1 MSCPFFGEK
10 LKIEVITIFCDDRGE
25 QENIFQLDQATLKKR
40 TVDVIDLAYD
50 DVSHLKMEHNTDPT
64 TFNSTRTGRGP
75 LPRGWQKTTS
85 PVMCSYKIC
94 YAEFNY
100 WGFQSKVEQFIH
112 QFALRDNILKGHREA
127 FCWIDEWYDLTM
139 ADIDRIELE
148 TQQELALLNAQ
159 ILSGDAPSS
168 SSPQAPATQKPD
180 GPNDLPT
187 TSAMDSNKREQSGAV
202 KDDNVEK
209 SPDARRMSNEF
220 KVGSHV
226 PVQHQVAR
234 SRSDSSNSTNR
245 VPEQRRSSLSGN
257 QNDQILIAPPSLPDL
272 RRSSISVAQPDQR
285 RASVAITPTDQRS
298 TTPVSLPDQRRS
310 SISVAHPDHRRDS
323 NTLVAPSQVSMYPQ
337 PMPEQRR
344 ISANFASPIISNNQQ
359 RPVIDATRKQ
369 KTVQSFANVD
379 PNDFLANLVLQY
391 ERETA
396 AIHCDTS
403 DSNDE
408 FFDATDVMLTPRNQ
422 KGSKSVIG
430 GPSTIATSNPSA
442 PSLGHTSPV
451 APDPNSRLFFTA
463 GDSFNT
469 GGIPSPDSY
478 TVYSDDTQSARR
490 KLVRF
495 HGHADENG
503 THSDHSPISRSSPTG
518 DGRNTIYRNGPESEA
533 SNLLSE
539 YSSELDFIEVP
550 SLPRHLPAFPTIQ
563 AVKWKHKSTKM
574 FTIVQGGPNHRGLD
588 VLHSI
593 GSQTT
598 IRLRARFTYG
608 AFNKKLKRE
617 FVDIYGLFSNSPDS
631 GIVAN
636 TNFVTVTGA
645 HIAPHRALVNF
656 SAYSWD
662 QVHNC
667 VTSKEASEGE
677 PGTVNIE
684 LEKETIA
691 RLQPGFNLFRGVVRG
706 DLSYASMGIYVY
718 PPSTDVVVF
727 SVTAILSAM
736 QHSDLEVRAGIL
748 GIVRA
753 WARKGYGI
761 IYVCRQSDKAKNH
774 ILSWLDKRGLPFG
787 ILRFNYNQSRGDM
800 FLLEYLRSLQDGYR
814 MNIVAAYAHEKTEV
828 ESIVHS
834 IPDKRSI
841 FTFGDAIGYMGTS
854 PVTDLLHHADS
865 CAGQRNPR
873 VPCPSLP
880 EQGWSL
886 LISRRL

>member
-1 MSCPFFGEK
+1 MLIKEYRMCMPFTVEEFRIAQRFLVARSSKQRTLRGERVEILKNEPFSDENGTGQYTHKVYHVGNSVPSWTRAIIPANALAIEEQAWNCYPRTRTIMSCPFFGEK

-408 FFDATDVMLTPRNQ
+408 FFD
-422 KGSKSVIG
+422 G
-430 GPSTIATSNPSA
+430 
-442 PSLGHTSPV
+442 
-451 APDPNSRLFFTA
+451 
-463 GDSFNT
+463 
-469 GGIPSPDSY
+469 
-478 TVYSDDTQSARR
+478 
-490 KLVRF
+490 RF
-495 HGHADENG
+495 
-503 THSDHSPISRSSPTG
+503 I
-518 DGRNTIYRNGPESEA
+518 IYPH
-533 SNLLSE
+533 LLS
-539 YSSELDFIEVP
+539 
-550 SLPRHLPAFPTIQ
+550 
-563 AVKWKHKSTKM
+563 
-574 FTIVQGGPNHRGLD
+574 
-588 VLHSI
+588 SI
-593 GSQTT
+593 GCWIS
-598 IRLRARFTYG
+598 
-608 AFNKKLKRE
+608 
-617 FVDIYGLFSNSPDS
+617 
-631 GIVAN
+631 
-636 TNFVTVTGA
+636 
-645 HIAPHRALVNF
+645 H
-656 SAYSWD
+656 
-662 QVHNC
+662 
-667 VTSKEASEGE
+667 
-677 PGTVNIE
+677 
-684 LEKETIA
+684 
-691 RLQPGFNLFRGVVRG
+691 
-706 DLSYASMGIYVY
+706 
-718 PPSTDVVVF
+718 
-727 SVTAILSAM
+727 
-736 QHSDLEVRAGIL
+736 
-748 GIVRA
+748 
-753 WARKGYGI
+753 
-761 IYVCRQSDKAKNH
+761 
-774 ILSWLDKRGLPFG
+774 PFCK
-787 ILRFNYNQSRGDM
+787 FM
-800 FLLEYLRSLQDGYR
+800 
-814 MNIVAAYAHEKTEV
+814 
-828 ESIVHS
+828 
-834 IPDKRSI
+834 
-841 FTFGDAIGYMGTS
+841 
-854 PVTDLLHHADS
+854 
-865 CAGQRNPR
+865 
-873 VPCPSLP
+873 
-880 EQGWSL
+880 
-886 LISRRL
+886 